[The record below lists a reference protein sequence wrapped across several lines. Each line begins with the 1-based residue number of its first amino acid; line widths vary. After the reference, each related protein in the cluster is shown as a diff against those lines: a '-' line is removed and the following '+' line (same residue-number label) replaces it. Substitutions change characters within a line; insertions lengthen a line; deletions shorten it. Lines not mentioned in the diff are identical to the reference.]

1 LGLFHNDSYMKKI
14 KERWGIT
21 SNFQLVIIFI
31 VFAINGTLSSKVASS
46 ILDFFGF
53 KIESQNWFFYYFILM
68 ISITIIYPFLIM
80 LIGFLFGQ
88 FDFFFKF
95 GKNMLSKIGLGY
107 IFNSKKN
114 PE

>member
-1 LGLFHNDSYMKKI
+1 MGLFHNDSYMKKI

-31 VFAINGTLSSKVASS
+31 VFAINGTLSSKIATS
-46 ILDFFGF
+46 ILDFFNF
-53 KIESQNWFFYYFILM
+53 KTENQNWFLYYFILM
-68 ISITIIYPFLIM
+68 ISITIFYPFLIM
-80 LIGFLFGQ
+80 MIGFLFGQ

-95 GKNMLSKIGLGY
+95 GKNMLLKIGLGFV
-107 IFNSKKN
+107 FNSKKN